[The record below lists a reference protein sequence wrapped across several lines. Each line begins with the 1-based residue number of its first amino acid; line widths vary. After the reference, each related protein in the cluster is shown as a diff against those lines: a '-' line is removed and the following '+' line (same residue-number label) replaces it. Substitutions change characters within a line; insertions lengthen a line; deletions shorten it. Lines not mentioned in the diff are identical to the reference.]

1 MKNISS
7 FIKIGPYTTSQRE
20 LKDLTKSWAAI
31 SLAFAIL
38 LSNFS
43 LFSGTLEVINL
54 IISFFVAALTVGI
67 GFIIHELSHKIVAQ
81 RYGCKAE
88 FRAFDNLLIMS
99 IFLALFLKLLIAAP
113 GAVMISGPVGKRRNG
128 KISAAGPAS
137 NLVVAFG
144 FLIIGIITGRSL
156 IAYYGV
162 LINAI
167 LAGFNLIPIAM
178 FDGKKIFNWNKY
190 IWVLLGIFSIIFG
203 FNAHLF
209 KPF

>member
-1 MKNISS
+1 MKNPSS

-38 LSNFS
+38 LSNFN

-81 RYGCKAE
+81 KYGCKAE
-88 FRAFDNLLIMS
+88 FRAFDNFLIIS

-137 NLVVAFG
+137 NLLVALG
-144 FLIIGIITGRSL
+144 FLIIALVFGSNIIT
-156 IAYYGV
+156 YYGIF
-162 LINAI
+162 INSI
-167 LAGFNLIPIAM
+167 LAAFNLIPIAM
-178 FDGKKIFNWNKY
+178 FDGKKIFNWNKAVWS
-190 IWVLLGIFSIIFG
+190 IMAILSAGLIFIS
-203 FNAHLF
+203 NL
-209 KPF
+209 